1 MSYVECYVAA
11 VPKENEAAYK
21 KKCEAMCNVFKDHGA
36 LRAVDCWGV
45 AVPDGEVTSFPKA
58 VQAGED
64 ENVCLGWVEWPSK
77 ETRDEA
83 MPKAMADERMQ
94 MSDMP
99 FDGKR
104 LIFAGFDKF
113 NDV

>member
-11 VPKENEAAYK
+11 VPKKNEEAYK
-21 KKCEAMCNVFKDHGA
+21 KKCVGMCNVFKDHGA
-36 LRAVDCWGV
+36 LRAADCWGV
-45 AVPDGEVTSFPKA
+45 FVPDGEVTSFPIA
-58 VQAGED
+58 VQAKDD
-64 ENVCLGWVEWPSK
+64 ETVCLGWVEWPSK
-77 ETRDEA
+77 EVRDEA
-83 MPKAMADERMQ
+83 MPKAMADERMS